1 MHVLRNF
8 RVFKGPEWSITDQQA
23 DSAADHITP
32 TSDSSQSSSHR
43 SLYRKKVKVALT
55 RLLSV
60 GFRSWSRFLAV
71 SLLVTWVIN
80 PAIGCNYFPPGLQL
94 PSRPL
99 RGLVPISLLG
109 EQRHDGC
116 EQFAYDWYPTAS
128 RLRFKPRSYCAWVQ
142 HANGSNG
149 ILSPGLWLT
158 SPAGWLPRTGISS
171 GTLRSV
177 IEYGLSLLYSD

>member
-60 GFRSWSRFLAV
+60 GSRSWSRFLVV
-71 SLLVTWVIN
+71 SQVSVSHK
-80 PAIGCNYFPPGLQL
+80 PGDRLQL
-94 PSRPL
+94 LSARPAVTL
-99 RGLVPISLLG
+99 ATLKRAGTY
-109 EQRHDGC
+109 
-116 EQFAYDWYPTAS
+116 FAAWRTKARWVWTVCLWLIPTAS
-128 RLRFKPRSYCAWVQ
+128 RLRFKPRSHCAWVQ